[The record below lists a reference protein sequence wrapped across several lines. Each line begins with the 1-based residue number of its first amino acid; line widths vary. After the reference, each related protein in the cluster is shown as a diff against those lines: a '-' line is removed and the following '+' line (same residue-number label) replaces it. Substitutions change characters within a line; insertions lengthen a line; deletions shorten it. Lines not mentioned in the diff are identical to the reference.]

1 MAQVSIAALRDVQRL
16 IVRLNAGTDLSA
28 TLRAVV
34 DGVVEGLGF
43 EVAVVSLVHDDRT
56 VEAVAVAG
64 PQDVSDT
71 LLGRRI
77 PLDSWERAIARSLPW
92 GALRFEPHEMAEQD
106 DIPSWVPDV
115 PVVDD
120 PNAWHPLDA
129 LYAPLHSISGDL
141 VGILSVDLPRDGRK
155 PGELQREMLEMYAT
169 QAGIAI
175 DNARLAQRLR
185 ESEEAFRLAFENA
198 PFGMSIVD
206 LTPGSAGRFLRV
218 NEAMCRM
225 LNYSRR
231 ELQDRR
237 IGDITHPD
245 DAAGDHRVLA
255 AAMRGDIE
263 RYELEKRYLRADGQ
277 PVWVSLQTSVVR
289 DSSGTA
295 LYGISQF
302 EDVSDRRAEHQELTR
317 RALVDPLT
325 GLLNRASLGDRV
337 ESAIHEARR
346 TRRHGAVLFCDL
358 DAFKPVNDTHGHAVG
373 DQVLAIVAK
382 RLEAQVRARDTA
394 ARFGGDE
401 FVVVAD
407 DLGGAMLSELVARL
421 REAVAAPIDVAGVTV
436 QLSVTVGTAT
446 VTGADGETADRL
458 LATADADMYV
468 RKPGRPANAG
478 PAPDMAGPR
487 SRGG

>member
-1 MAQVSIAALRDVQRL
+1 MAHVSIAALRDVQRL
-16 IVRLNAGTDLSA
+16 IVRLNAGADLAA

-43 EVAVVSLVHDDRT
+43 EVAVVSLVHDDKT
-56 VEAVAVAG
+56 VEAVAIAG

-71 LLGRRI
+71 LLGRRT
-77 PLDSWERAIARSLPW
+77 PLDKWERAFARSQPW
-92 GALRFEPHEMAEQD
+92 GALRYEPQEMADLD
-106 DIPSWVPDV
+106 DIPSWVPDI
-115 PVVDD
+115 PVVED
-120 PNAWHPLDA
+120 PDAWHPLDA

-141 VGILSVDLPRDGRK
+141 VGVLSVDLPRDGRR

-175 DNARLAQRLR
+175 DNARLAERLR

-206 LTPGSAGRFLRV
+206 FSPASAGRFMRV

-225 LNYSRR
+225 LGYSRR
-231 ELQDRR
+231 ELQDR
-237 IGDITHPD
+237 GVADITHPD
-245 DAAGDHRVLA
+245 DVPADQRVIAGAV
-255 AAMRGDIE
+255 RGDID
-263 RYELEKRYLRADGQ
+263 RYHLEKRYLRADGQ

-289 DSSGTA
+289 DNTGTP

-325 GLLNRASLGDRV
+325 GLLNRASLEDRV
-337 ESAIHEARR
+337 EAAIHEARR
-346 TRRHGAVLFCDL
+346 TRRPGAVLFCDL
-358 DAFKPVNDTHGHAVG
+358 DSFKPVNDTHGHAVG

-382 RLEAQVRARDTA
+382 RLESQVRARDTA

-401 FVVVAD
+401 FVLVAD
-407 DLGGAMLSELVARL
+407 DLGGAMLDELVTRL
-421 REAVAAPIDVAGVTV
+421 REAVAAPIDVAGVNV
-436 QLSVTVGTAT
+436 ELSVTVGTVA
-446 VTGADGETADRL
+446 VTGAQGETADSL
-458 LATADADMYV
+458 VAAADVDMYG
-468 RKPGRPANAG
+468 RKPGAEST
-478 PAPDMAGPR
+478 PDMAGPR